1 MITGAQVRAAK
12 ALIGWSG
19 NDLANKAG
27 VGLSTIRR
35 IEGCD
40 GLLEAASIKTL
51 QAIQKALELG
61 GVEFL
66 GTPDNSPGVRL
77 KTQKQYFAKRT
88 IQLVDELCL
97 GDLLRPLMPYIK
109 LKNQHLQYLKMHPL
123 WGLKV
128 HNFVVEPYIADGE
141 DG

>member
-40 GLLEAASIKTL
+40 GLL

-61 GVEFL
+61 GVEFI
-66 GTPDNSPGVRL
+66 GSPEGEPGVRL
-77 KTQKQYFAKRT
+77 K
-88 IQLVDELCL
+88 
-97 GDLLRPLMPYIK
+97 
-109 LKNQHLQYLKMHPL
+109 LKK
-123 WGLKV
+123 
-128 HNFVVEPYIADGE
+128 
-141 DG
+141 

>member
-19 NDLANKAG
+19 NDLAEKAG

-35 IEGCD
+35 IEGRD
-40 GLLEAASIKTL
+40 GLLEAASIKTM

-66 GTPDNSPGVRL
+66 GTPEDCPGVRL
-77 KTQKQYFAKRT
+77 KTQK
-88 IQLVDELCL
+88 
-97 GDLLRPLMPYIK
+97 
-109 LKNQHLQYLKMHPL
+109 
-123 WGLKV
+123 
-128 HNFVVEPYIADGE
+128 
-141 DG
+141 

>member
-19 NDLANKAG
+19 NDLAEKAG

-66 GTPDNSPGVRL
+66 GAPEDNPGVLL
-77 KTQKQYFAKRT
+77 KTHK
-88 IQLVDELCL
+88 
-97 GDLLRPLMPYIK
+97 
-109 LKNQHLQYLKMHPL
+109 
-123 WGLKV
+123 
-128 HNFVVEPYIADGE
+128 
-141 DG
+141 

>member
-19 NDLANKAG
+19 NDLAEKAG

-66 GTPDNSPGVRL
+66 GTPEDNPGVRL
-77 KTQKQYFAKRT
+77 KTQK
-88 IQLVDELCL
+88 
-97 GDLLRPLMPYIK
+97 
-109 LKNQHLQYLKMHPL
+109 
-123 WGLKV
+123 
-128 HNFVVEPYIADGE
+128 
-141 DG
+141 

>member
-19 NDLANKAG
+19 NELAERAG

-51 QAIQKALELG
+51 QSIQTALEVG

-66 GTPDNSPGVRL
+66 GTPGNSPGVRL
-77 KTQKQYFAKRT
+77 KTRK
-88 IQLVDELCL
+88 
-97 GDLLRPLMPYIK
+97 
-109 LKNQHLQYLKMHPL
+109 
-123 WGLKV
+123 
-128 HNFVVEPYIADGE
+128 
-141 DG
+141 

>member
-19 NDLANKAG
+19 NDLAQKAS

-40 GLLEAASIKTL
+40 GLLEAASVKTL

-61 GVEFL
+61 GVEFI
-66 GTPDNSPGVRL
+66 GSPDEGPGVRL
-77 KTQKQYFAKRT
+77 K
-88 IQLVDELCL
+88 
-97 GDLLRPLMPYIK
+97 
-109 LKNQHLQYLKMHPL
+109 LKK
-123 WGLKV
+123 
-128 HNFVVEPYIADGE
+128 
-141 DG
+141 

>member
-12 ALIGWSG
+12 ALLGWSG
-19 NDLANKAG
+19 NDLAEKAG
-27 VGLSTIRR
+27 IGLSTIRR

-66 GTPDNSPGVRL
+66 GTSEDNPGVRL
-77 KTQKQYFAKRT
+77 KTRK
-88 IQLVDELCL
+88 
-97 GDLLRPLMPYIK
+97 
-109 LKNQHLQYLKMHPL
+109 
-123 WGLKV
+123 
-128 HNFVVEPYIADGE
+128 
-141 DG
+141 

>member
-19 NDLANKAG
+19 NDLAEKAG

-51 QAIQKALELG
+51 QAIQQALELG

-66 GTPDNSPGVRL
+66 GAPEGNPGVRL
-77 KTQKQYFAKRT
+77 KTQK
-88 IQLVDELCL
+88 
-97 GDLLRPLMPYIK
+97 
-109 LKNQHLQYLKMHPL
+109 
-123 WGLKV
+123 
-128 HNFVVEPYIADGE
+128 
-141 DG
+141 

>member
-19 NDLANKAG
+19 NDLAKRAG

-61 GVEFL
+61 GVEFI
-66 GTPDNSPGVRL
+66 GSPEEGPGVRL
-77 KTQKQYFAKRT
+77 K
-88 IQLVDELCL
+88 
-97 GDLLRPLMPYIK
+97 
-109 LKNQHLQYLKMHPL
+109 LKK
-123 WGLKV
+123 
-128 HNFVVEPYIADGE
+128 
-141 DG
+141 

>member
-19 NDLANKAG
+19 NDLAKKAG

-40 GLLEAASIKTL
+40 GLLEAASVKTL

-61 GVEFL
+61 GVEFI
-66 GTPDNSPGVRL
+66 GSPEEGPGVRL
-77 KTQKQYFAKRT
+77 K
-88 IQLVDELCL
+88 
-97 GDLLRPLMPYIK
+97 
-109 LKNQHLQYLKMHPL
+109 LKK
-123 WGLKV
+123 
-128 HNFVVEPYIADGE
+128 
-141 DG
+141 

>member
-77 KTQKQYFAKRT
+77 KTQK
-88 IQLVDELCL
+88 
-97 GDLLRPLMPYIK
+97 
-109 LKNQHLQYLKMHPL
+109 
-123 WGLKV
+123 
-128 HNFVVEPYIADGE
+128 
-141 DG
+141 

>member
-19 NDLANKAG
+19 NDLAQNAG

-40 GLLEAASIKTL
+40 GLLEAASVKTL

-61 GVEFL
+61 GVEFI
-66 GTPDNSPGVRL
+66 GSPEEGPGVRL
-77 KTQKQYFAKRT
+77 K
-88 IQLVDELCL
+88 
-97 GDLLRPLMPYIK
+97 LRK
-109 LKNQHLQYLKMHPL
+109 
-123 WGLKV
+123 
-128 HNFVVEPYIADGE
+128 
-141 DG
+141 